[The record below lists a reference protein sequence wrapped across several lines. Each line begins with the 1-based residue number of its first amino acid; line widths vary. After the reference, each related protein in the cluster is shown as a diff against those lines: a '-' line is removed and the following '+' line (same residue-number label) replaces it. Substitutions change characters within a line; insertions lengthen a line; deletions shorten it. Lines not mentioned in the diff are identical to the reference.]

1 MGFVRKA
8 IYTKGVH
15 KHTMSENRISI
26 VFTEVEIT
34 DINAAIQTLQTKLVP
49 KLIALSNE
57 DKQALPKIK
66 ERAVPFVQNTL
77 RYMETNPE
85 FVPAYLD
92 EAEVNKDFDGF
103 KTINNFLR
111 LLAPTVSNMEDTAFL
126 CGSEGYQ
133 GALNYYNN
141 VKLAAKMNVPNAK
154 AIYDD
159 LSTYFEAQK
168 AKPLK
173 PTTPPKTIPENDG

>member
-1 MGFVRKA
+1 
-8 IYTKGVH
+8 
-15 KHTMSENRISI
+15 MSENRISI
-26 VFTEVEIT
+26 VFTEAEIT
-34 DINAAIQTLQTKLVP
+34 DINAAIQTLQTKLFP
-49 KLIALSNE
+49 KLIALSTE
-57 DKQALPKIK
+57 DKQGAPKIK
-66 ERAVPFVQNTL
+66 ERAVPFVQKTL
-77 RYMETNPE
+77 HYMVSNPE

-92 EAEVNKDFDGF
+92 TAEVNKDFNGF
-103 KTINNFLR
+103 NSINNFLR

-154 AIYDD
+154 AIYED
-159 LSTYFEAQK
+159 LSVYFEAQR

-173 PTTPPKTIPENDG
+173 PAAPPG

>member
-1 MGFVRKA
+1 
-8 IYTKGVH
+8 
-15 KHTMSENRISI
+15 MSENRISI
-26 VFTEVEIT
+26 AFTEAEIT

-49 KLIALSNE
+49 KLIALSTE
-57 DKQALPKIK
+57 DKQGLPKIK
-66 ERAVPFVQNTL
+66 ERAVPFMRKTL
-77 RYMETNPE
+77 QYIETNPE

-92 EAEVNKDFDGF
+92 TAEVNKDFNGF
-103 KTINNFLR
+103 NSINNFLR

-154 AIYDD
+154 AIYED
-159 LSTYFEAQK
+159 LSVYFEAQK

-173 PTTPPKTIPENDG
+173 ATAPPG